1 MKNNNSNKNDEKVLK
16 ELNELL
22 PKELDISEKN
32 KKLYKELLEKQS
44 AKNPGKTFFRIL
56 SYIKYNM
63 KAYIFGLILL
73 IISSILSISQTL
85 VLKPI
90 IDSFTSRD
98 SSHFIESIIMFTI
111 LMLLALI
118 INYFGTLIIAKIAQN
133 IVYKIRKEL
142 FSKMQKMGIEFF
154 DKNPSGETISIFTN
168 DVELL
173 STAIDQSLSKIL
185 ISIITFVLTFATLI
199 YLNVLLAL
207 ISLGLICIYIIIMY
221 IFAQKST
228 KHARLKQYRL
238 AHLSR
243 ICRRNGIWYESC

>member
-22 PKELDISEKN
+22 PEELNMSEKN

-44 AKNPGKTFFRIL
+44 AKNPGKTFFRII
-56 SYIKYNM
+56 SYIKYNI
-63 KAYIFGLILL
+63 KSYILGLILL
-73 IISSILSISQTL
+73 IIASILEISQIL

-90 IDSFTSRD
+90 IDSFTTKD
-98 SSHFIESIIMFTI
+98 PTHFISSIIMFTI
-111 LMLLALI
+111 LMLLSLI
-118 INYFGTLIIAKIAQN
+118 INYFGTLIIAKVAQN

-142 FSKMQKMGIEFF
+142 FSKMQKIGIDFF

-185 ISIITFVLTFATLI
+185 ISVISFILTFATLV
-199 YLNVLLAL
+199 YLNILLAL
-207 ISLGLICIYIIIMY
+207 LSLVLISVYIVIMY
-221 IFAQKST
+221 IFAEKST

-243 ICRRNGIWYESC
+243 ICRRNGVWYESC

>member
-1 MKNNNSNKNDEKVLK
+1 MKKNNTNKNDEKVLK

-63 KAYIFGLILL
+63 KAYIFGLLLL

-98 SSHFIESIIMFTI
+98 YNIYYINAFITCYKLFWN
-111 LMLLALI
+111 
-118 INYFGTLIIAKIAQN
+118 INN
-133 IVYKIRKEL
+133 
-142 FSKMQKMGIEFF
+142 
-154 DKNPSGETISIFTN
+154 
-168 DVELL
+168 
-173 STAIDQSLSKIL
+173 
-185 ISIITFVLTFATLI
+185 
-199 YLNVLLAL
+199 
-207 ISLGLICIYIIIMY
+207 C
-221 IFAQKST
+221 
-228 KHARLKQYRL
+228 
-238 AHLSR
+238 
-243 ICRRNGIWYESC
+243 

>member
-22 PKELDISEKN
+22 PEELNMSEKN

-44 AKNPGKTFFRIL
+44 AKNPSKTFFRII
-56 SYIKYNM
+56 SYIKYNI
-63 KAYIFGLILL
+63 KSYILGLILL
-73 IISSILSISQTL
+73 IIASILEISQ
-85 VLKPI
+85 
-90 IDSFTSRD
+90 
-98 SSHFIESIIMFTI
+98 
-111 LMLLALI
+111 LMLLSLI
-118 INYFGTLIIAKIAQN
+118 INYFGTLIIAKVAQN

-142 FSKMQKMGIEFF
+142 FSKMQKIGIDFF

-185 ISIITFVLTFATLI
+185 ISVISFILTFATLV
-199 YLNVLLAL
+199 YLNILLAL
-207 ISLGLICIYIIIMY
+207 LSLVLISVYIVIMY
-221 IFAQKST
+221 IFAEKST

-243 ICRRNGIWYESC
+243 IC

>member
-1 MKNNNSNKNDEKVLK
+1 M
-16 ELNELL
+16 
-22 PKELDISEKN
+22 
-32 KKLYKELLEKQS
+32 
-44 AKNPGKTFFRIL
+44 IL
-56 SYIKYNM
+56 S
-63 KAYIFGLILL
+63 LL
-73 IISSILSISQTL
+73 
-85 VLKPI
+85 
-90 IDSFTSRD
+90 
-98 SSHFIESIIMFTI
+98 
-111 LMLLALI
+111 

-185 ISIITFVLTFATLI
+185 ISIITFVLTFGTLV
-199 YLNVLLAL
+199 YLNALLAL
-207 ISLGLICIYIIIMY
+207 LSLVLICIYISAMY

-238 AHLSR
+238 AYLSR
-243 ICRRNGIWYESC
+243 ICRRNGIWSKSC

>member
-22 PKELDISEKN
+22 PEELNMSEKN

-44 AKNPGKTFFRIL
+44 AKNPSKTFFRII
-56 SYIKYNM
+56 SYIKYNI
-63 KAYIFGLILL
+63 KSYILGLILL
-73 IISSILSISQTL
+73 IIASILEISQIL

-90 IDSFTSRD
+90 IDSFTTKD
-98 SSHFIESIIMFTI
+98 PTHFISSIIMFTI
-111 LMLLALI
+111 LMLLSLI
-118 INYFGTLIIAKIAQN
+118 INYFGTLIIAKVAQN

-142 FSKMQKMGIEFF
+142 FSKMQKIGIDFF
-154 DKNPSGETISIFTN
+154 DTN

-185 ISIITFVLTFATLI
+185 ISVISFILTFATLV
-199 YLNVLLAL
+199 YLNILLAL
-207 ISLGLICIYIIIMY
+207 LSLVLISVYIVIMY
-221 IFAQKST
+221 IFAEKST

-243 ICRRNGIWYESC
+243 IC

>member
-22 PKELDISEKN
+22 PEELNMSEKN

-44 AKNPGKTFFRIL
+44 AKNPSKTFFRII
-56 SYIKYNM
+56 SYIKYNI
-63 KAYIFGLILL
+63 KSYILGLILL
-73 IISSILSISQTL
+73 IIASILEISQIL

-90 IDSFTSRD
+90 IDSFT
-98 SSHFIESIIMFTI
+98 HFISSIIMFTI
-111 LMLLALI
+111 LMLLSLI
-118 INYFGTLIIAKIAQN
+118 INYFGTLIIAKVAQN

-142 FSKMQKMGIEFF
+142 FSKMQKIGIDFF

-185 ISIITFVLTFATLI
+185 ISVISFILTFATLV
-199 YLNVLLAL
+199 YLNILLAL
-207 ISLGLICIYIIIMY
+207 LSLVLISVYIVIMY
-221 IFAQKST
+221 IFAEKST

-243 ICRRNGIWYESC
+243 IC